1 MTMQHQ
7 NHPDDERLSALA
19 GGDPEA
25 TGDTALRAHLE
36 SCDRCT
42 SLVRELGELRVAL
55 AQLPDVAPSR
65 PLQLVPPVAEH
76 PARGGWLRR
85 LAAPA
90 MAAGAAMLVVGAVGF
105 GAISLSGLG
114 ASGAA
119 PEYQDAGAN
128 APEGPATD
136 APVEDAASPTPAGG
150 ESLARGSV
158 RPMSGSSEGGYRFR
172 VSSPMASDGEP
183 AAEGGDD
190 EAPSRDVVAPAVDF
204 NQPTP
209 WLVLLVSGA
218 ALLVTGLILRS
229 AVTPRAG

>member
-1 MTMQHQ
+1 MTMQNQ

-42 SLVRELGELRVAL
+42 SLLRELGELRLAL
-55 AQLPDVAPSR
+55 AQLPDMAPSR
-65 PLQLVPPVAEH
+65 PLQLIPPVTERA
-76 PARGGWLRR
+76 ASGGWLRR

-90 MAAGAAMLVVGAVGF
+90 MAAGAAMVVIGGVGF

-119 PEYQDAGAN
+119 PAYRDSLED
-128 APEGPATD
+128 APETRGTAVPADEESDYRASGGRLLTG
-136 APVEDAASPTPAGG
+136 ASPRASGDQLPAARDG
-150 ESLARGSV
+150 EST
-158 RPMSGSSEGGYRFR
+158 
-172 VSSPMASDGEP
+172 GENVTP
-183 AAEGGDD
+183 L
-190 EAPSRDVVAPAVDF
+190 SVDF

-218 ALLVTGLILRS
+218 ALLLLGLVLRY
-229 AVTPRAG
+229 AVNPRAG